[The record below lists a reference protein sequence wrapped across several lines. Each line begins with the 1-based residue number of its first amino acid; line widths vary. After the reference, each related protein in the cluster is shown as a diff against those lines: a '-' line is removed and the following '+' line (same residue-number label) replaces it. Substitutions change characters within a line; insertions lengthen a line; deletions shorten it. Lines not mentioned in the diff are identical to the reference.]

1 MQMGLEFI
9 LGERRL
15 KLVVGMAVM
24 IAIAVGVYISNG
36 SAVGE

>member
-24 IAIAVGVYISNG
+24 IIIAVGVYISNG